1 MSQERISFRALS
13 FEERIAR
20 LEQLLELLKGEVEA
34 LKYDL
39 AYDQQN
45 RAEVGKFR
53 GCDDALILL
62 DGLQQELRILST
74 RRVVSREAPL
84 VSLIASTGERKA
96 TFGLDSEGS
105 FFHIKADANG
115 EKLCFLINRNGFA
128 FRDQNGRLGKVEVDG
143 SNYLKFILL

>member
-1 MSQERISFRALS
+1 MERMEFRALS

-20 LEQLLELLKGEVEA
+20 LEQLIELLKREIEA

-53 GCDDALILL
+53 GCDGALILM
-62 DGLQQELRILST
+62 DELQQELRILNAK
-74 RRVVSREAPL
+74 RVVSREAPL
-84 VSLIASTGERKA
+84 ISLIASNGERKA

-105 FFHIKADANG
+105 FYHIKTDPSG

-128 FRDQNGRLGKVEVDG
+128 FRDQNGRLGKVEVDT